1 MARKA
6 KISDKVRATV
16 LARDNHICRA
26 CGFGGSANYAFALH
40 CDHIVPESAG
50 GATTLDNLQCLCA
63 ACNGAKGDRVAY
75 QFPVRAA
82 SQPEEIW
89 AANQKVV
96 ARAFA
101 TPNASIR
108 ARILRALL

>member
-6 KISDKVRATV
+6 KISTKVRATV

-26 CGFGGSANYAFALH
+26 CGFGGSENYAFALH
-40 CDHIVPESAG
+40 CDHIVPEADG
-50 GATTLDNLQCLCA
+50 GATAMDNLQTLCA
-63 ACNGAKGDRVAY
+63 HCNGKKGDRVAH

-82 SQPEEIW
+82 VATEAEW

-96 ARAFA
+96 AQAFG

-108 ARILRALL
+108 ARILRALQ

>member
-6 KISDKVRATV
+6 KIPAKIRATV
-16 LARDNHICRA
+16 LTRDNHICRA
-26 CGFGGSANYAFALH
+26 CGFGGSENYAFALH
-40 CDHIVPESAG
+40 CDHIVPEASG
-50 GATTLDNLQCLCA
+50 GAIALDNLQTLCA
-63 ACNGAKGDRVAY
+63 ACNGAKGARVAH

-82 SQPEEIW
+82 VATEAEW

-96 ARAFA
+96 AQAFG

-108 ARILRALL
+108 SRILRALR